1 MSRRPQ
7 RTRVYSLRGHLPL
20 RALTSEATS
29 GITALSGLAGVVTMV
44 LMTYLHDYKTI
55 GPGGGNTLNIPLAL
69 CYLLAPLL
77 GGLAAL
83 RAGRLKSQGALD
95 LAATTP
101 RGRLCMLAYVCVAFA
116 AWAAIAYLSG
126 ALVVGASVGVNGP
139 WTPRMALLLVEAFA
153 LLTVFIACGITIGCR
168 LPHVLVGPA
177 VTIFGTLGL
186 AILDLAPDP
195 IGRFSPIFGDKFY
208 GYGSQPN
215 GPLLTGL
222 IAVMVA
228 IVTGVI
234 GQGLFAT
241 RPLRAGSAAIA
252 GCLLAFGFLRVLTA
266 SPDPLEART
275 DGPGLCRRQ
284 DGIGLCVWPGPG
296 VRIDTDLATL
306 LRVRDIA
313 APVLPGLPTDYHEEG
328 LPGPSTATVGPAPTI
343 AGESYG
349 GIAREAMVPQ
359 PCSGSTLRDRL
370 ELMGLL
376 LELLNPG
383 STATTEEPVST
394 GAAMARHPAARQ
406 RAWAAPRLSALRACD

>member
-1 MSRRPQ
+1 M
-7 RTRVYSLRGHLPL
+7 L
-20 RALTSEATS
+20 
-29 GITALSGLAGVVTMV
+29 
-44 LMTYLHDYKTI
+44 LMTYLNDYETI

-83 RAGRLKSQGALD
+83 RVGRLKVQGALD

-101 RGRLCMLAYVCVAFA
+101 RGRLCMLACVCVAFS
-116 AWAAIAYLSG
+116 AWAAIAYASG
-126 ALVVGASVGVNGP
+126 AVVVGAAVGVNGP
-139 WTPRMALLLVEAFA
+139 WTLRMALLPVEAFA
-153 LLTVFIACGITIGCR
+153 MLTVFIACGITIGCR
-168 LPHVLVGPA
+168 LPNVLVGPA
-177 VTIFGTLGL
+177 VTILGMLGL
-186 AILDLAPDP
+186 AILNFAPDP
-195 IGRFSPIFGDKFY
+195 VGRFSPVFGDKFY

-215 GPLLTGL
+215 GALLTGL

-228 IVTGVI
+228 IVTGLI
-234 GQGLFAT
+234 GQGFFAT

-252 GCLLAFGFLRVLTA
+252 VCLLAFGFLRVLTA
-266 SPDPLEART
+266 SPDPLVART
-275 DGPGLCRRQ
+275 DGPGVCRRQ
-284 DGIGLCVWPGPG
+284 DGIGLCVWAGPG

-306 LRVRDIA
+306 VRVRAIA
-313 APVLPGLPTDYHEEG
+313 ARVLPGLPTDYHEEG
-328 LPGPSTATVGPAPTI
+328 LPGPRVATVGPAPTA

-359 PCSGSTLRDRL
+359 PCSSSTLGDRL

-383 STATTEEPVST
+383 STATTEKPVST
-394 GAAMARHPAARQ
+394 GAAMARYPAAQQ